1 MATPS
6 AELARA
12 FEAGELAPEAFKH
25 ADHVAVAYE
34 MLSAYEFLDA
44 CSRYAA
50 SIKVLAERAG
60 APEKYNAT
68 ITLAFLSLIAERIA
82 LGRHAGC
89 EEFMAQNG
97 DLTSRDVLLQWYSP
111 QRLTCDTARAV
122 FLLPDPA

>member
-25 ADHVAVAYE
+25 ADHIAVAYE

-44 CSRYAA
+44 CSRYAS
-50 SIKVLAERAG
+50 SIKALAARAG

-68 ITLAFLSLIAERIA
+68 ITLAFLSLIAERIT
-82 LGRHAGC
+82 LGRHTSF
-89 EEFMAQNG
+89 EEFISQNG
-97 DLTSRDVLLQWYSP
+97 DLTSRDVLMQWYSP
-111 QRLTCDTARAV
+111 KRLTCDTARTV